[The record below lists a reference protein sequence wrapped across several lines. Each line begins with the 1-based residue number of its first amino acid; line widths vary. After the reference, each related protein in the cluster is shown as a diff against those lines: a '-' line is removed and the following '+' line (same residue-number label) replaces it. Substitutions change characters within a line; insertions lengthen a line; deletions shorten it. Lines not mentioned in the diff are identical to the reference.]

1 MTLLEEVAG
10 FRTLAEVV
18 RWSFGRSPPC
28 ELVEVVAQD
37 EYTNDVVM
45 TAPGDLYLVFD
56 TT

>member
-1 MTLLEEVAG
+1 MTLLQEVAG

-18 RWSFGRSPPC
+18 RWSFAQVPPR

-37 EYTNDVVM
+37 EFTNDVVIG
-45 TAPGDLYLVFD
+45 GDPYLVFD